1 MFRFDKYVNIV
12 HHVEKVLCNIAVT
25 PFVGVWIEMYADI
38 ADWDMFNVTP
48 FVGVWIEIN
57 GEMQKEK
64 KKDMSLPS
72 WECGLKSAYKPL
84 RKALNL
90 SLPSWECGLK

>member
-48 FVGVWIEIN
+48 FVGVWIEI
-57 GEMQKEK
+57 
-64 KKDMSLPS
+64 SL
-72 WECGLKSAYKPL
+72 
-84 RKALNL
+84 
-90 SLPSWECGLK
+90 